1 MKTSQKNYTRRQFLR
16 SMSLIAGSAVAAPAF
31 IPARVLGQ
39 HAVSPGN
46 KIILGAIGVGRMGR
60 GDLREFL
67 EFDDLQVVAVCD
79 VDEWRLENARQ
90 QVNNQYAE
98 RTDRNYTG
106 CDGYVDYR
114 ELLARDDIDAV
125 LIATPEHW
133 HALPAIDAA
142 QSGKDLF
149 VQKPLTLTINE
160 GKKVVEAVTAHK
172 RILQVGSQ
180 QRSDRNFR
188 FACELARNQR
198 IGELHTINI
207 GLPGDPGTTPQPV
220 MDVPKELHYDRWL
233 GQAPWY
239 PYTEKRVHPHQN
251 YSRPGWLR
259 IQDYTSGMI
268 TGWGAHHLDIARWG
282 MEDLDSG
289 TIQVSG
295 HADFPDNGLWNVHG
309 EFGLDYTFPNGVK
322 MTVASNTI
330 NKQGVEFIGSEG
342 SVYVRRGYLET
353 HPKSLSDTVIRPEE
367 IHLQKS
373 NSHKR
378 DFVKSIR
385 SRREPVAPVTDGHKS
400 NALCLIG
407 YIAMQLSYPLEWDLS
422 RERFKNSDEA
432 NRMLSR
438 PQRSPYYV

>member
-1 MKTSQKNYTRRQFLR
+1 MNRRQFLR
-16 SMSLIAGSAVAAPAF
+16 YTSLIAGTVAAAPSIVPATVF
-31 IPARVLGQ
+31 GQ
-39 HAVSPGN
+39 NAVSPGN
-46 KIILGAIGVGRMGR
+46 KITMGAIGVGRMGR

-67 EFDDLQVVAVCD
+67 EFDDIQVVAVSD
-79 VDEWRLENARQ
+79 VDEWRIENARQ
-90 QVNNQYAE
+90 QVNKRYAE
-98 RTDRNYTG
+98 RTDGSNAG

-142 QSGKDLF
+142 QSGKDIFL
-149 VQKPLTLTINE
+149 QKPLTLTIDE
-160 GKKVVEAVTAHK
+160 GKKVVKAVTAHK
-172 RILQVGSQ
+172 RMLQVGSQ

-198 IGELHTINI
+198 IGELEAIHI

-220 MDVPKELHYDRWL
+220 MNVPDALHYDRWL
-233 GQAPWY
+233 GQAPWH
-239 PYTEKRVHPHQN
+239 PYTEKRVHPHQS

-259 IQDYTSGMI
+259 IQDYPAGMI

-282 MEDLDSG
+282 MEDIEEG
-289 TIQVSG
+289 IIQVSG

-309 EFGLDYTFPNGVK
+309 EFGLEYVFPNDVK
-322 MTVASNTI
+322 MTVASNSI
-330 NKQGVEFIGSEG
+330 NKQGVEFKGTEG

-353 HPKSLSDTVIRPEE
+353 QPKSLSDTMILPEE
-367 IHLQKS
+367 IQLQKS

-378 DFVKSIR
+378 DFVQSIR
-385 SRREPVAPVTDGHKS
+385 SRRDPVAPVTEGHKS

-407 YIAMQLSYPLEWDLS
+407 YIAMQLSYPLQWDIS
-422 RERFKNSDEA
+422 QERFQNSDEA

-438 PQRSPYYV
+438 SQRSPYYV